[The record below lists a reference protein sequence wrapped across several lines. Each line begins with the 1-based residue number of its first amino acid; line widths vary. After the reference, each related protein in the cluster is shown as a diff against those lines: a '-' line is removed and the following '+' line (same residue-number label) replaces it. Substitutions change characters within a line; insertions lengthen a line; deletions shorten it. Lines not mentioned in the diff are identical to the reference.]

1 MSKNTAVKPGTL
13 YLDLTTKELYFD
25 DPSGTTNTHQ
35 KVIDASTL
43 LYTTSTSP
51 TWPTSNVVKGLLKTR
66 DNKTFAPLTLIGN
79 IYNADGTLFDAITK
93 AEVNTE
99 LGERDTRLTTLESD
113 VDALEGRYVNLDNSN
128 NLGGTNKH
136 IYISGNKFVAS
147 NANVGN
153 NTNFMYLSSGTMTAS
168 NANVG
173 GEKQIMYLKAGT
185 FTASTT
191 TLGSTGAPVYL
202 DSGVLTEVT
211 TVNTAHGGTGAVA
224 HTANRLVWSTGSS
237 KLEAADNHFVDATHI
252 GVNYTG
258 TTPSYNLY
266 VNGSTGLSGGHLY
279 LTGANESSSTSNTT
293 QLVFGS
299 ANNVHLAVS
308 SNTKAL
314 VLNPGLSATT
324 NQIVLYLDQKSL
336 FPSGLSTGGGL
347 LVTSGASQFSGTVKM
362 EQPLTFEN
370 STATKQQITT
380 STGAMYYS
388 SASTVYVTSG
398 SGSSIIFQPQGTEQ
412 ARFNTSGKLELKS
425 GGNAKATING
435 PSTAGTFYFPNTGG
449 TFVTH
454 ATRGTAVGSTNVPV
468 YIADTGRA
476 TEVTYIGVGAGGTGV
491 ISHTAN
497 RLVWSTSAAAIQ
509 GGYHYANTTKI
520 GVNLTSEPA
529 ENFYVNGTAK
539 VSGNTAI
546 NGSVTIGNGCT
557 LAYDSTQKSLKFIFI

>member
-1 MSKNTAVKPGTL
+1 MSKLQFLYGDNLMSKNTAVKPGTL

-324 NQIVLYLDQKSL
+324 NQIVLYLD
-336 FPSGLSTGGGL
+336 
-347 LVTSGASQFSGTVKM
+347 
-362 EQPLTFEN
+362 
-370 STATKQQITT
+370 
-380 STGAMYYS
+380 
-388 SASTVYVTSG
+388 
-398 SGSSIIFQPQGTEQ
+398 
-412 ARFNTSGKLELKS
+412 
-425 GGNAKATING
+425 
-435 PSTAGTFYFPNTGG
+435 
-449 TFVTH
+449 
-454 ATRGTAVGSTNVPV
+454 
-468 YIADTGRA
+468 
-476 TEVTYIGVGAGGTGV
+476 
-491 ISHTAN
+491 
-497 RLVWSTSAAAIQ
+497 
-509 GGYHYANTTKI
+509 
-520 GVNLTSEPA
+520 
-529 ENFYVNGTAK
+529 
-539 VSGNTAI
+539 
-546 NGSVTIGNGCT
+546 
-557 LAYDSTQKSLKFIFI
+557 